1 MKVIV
6 LLIFMELNLLQHLYL
21 EQKKSMQEIA
31 DMQKV
36 SLTKVA
42 YWLNKHKIKSRPRS
56 EALYVKNN
64 PNGDPFK
71 IIKVTSKEDNFLL
84 GLGLGLWW
92 GEGSKRHKHAV
103 RIGNSDPML
112 IKSFMKF
119 MVEIMGVNKN
129 KFRFGLQVFSDLNV
143 TEVKSKWINALEIE
157 ESQFFPTTIV
167 TPKRGKG
174 NYKNIN
180 EWGVVT
186 LYYSNI
192 KLRLE
197 LEKLCLKYLFS
208 SNSL

>member
-1 MKVIV
+1 MD
-6 LLIFMELNLLQHLYL
+6 LELLQKLYL
-21 EQKKSMQEIA
+21 DQKKSMQEIA
-31 DMQKV
+31 DLQKV

-42 YWLNKHKIKSRPRS
+42 YWLNKYKIKSRPRS
-56 EALYVKNN
+56 EPLYVKNN
-64 PNGDPFK
+64 PSGDPFK
-71 IIKVTSKEDNFLL
+71 IKKVISKEDHFLL

-92 GEGSKRHKHAV
+92 GEGSKRHKYAV
-103 RIGNSDPML
+103 RIGNSDPL
-112 IKSFMKF
+112 LVKSFMKF
-119 MVEIMGVNKN
+119 MIEIMGVDKN

-143 TEVKSKWINALEIE
+143 GEVKARWVNLLEIK

-186 LYYSNI
+186 LYYSNV

-197 LEKLCLKYLFS
+197 LEKLCVKFLFS
-208 SNSL
+208 GYSL